1 MRSLLL
7 MVGKKS
13 LSFAKVWSAVCYLRE
28 VPHFPHV
35 TISRLKPTES
45 VSFLCL
51 SQVCDLS
58 FSLKK
63 MLSRHKLTHNPN
75 RPMAECQLCHKK
87 FTRND
92 YLKVHMENVHGE
104 TES

>member
-1 MRSLLL
+1 MLSCTRALLPL
-7 MVGKKS
+7 AF
-13 LSFAKVWSAVCYLRE
+13 LLRNWTRCCLRV
-28 VPHFPHV
+28 VPRLLHMTV
-35 TISRLKPTES
+35 SRLKPTAS
-45 VSFLCL
+45 LSFLCL

>member
-1 MRSLLL
+1 MTD
-7 MVGKKS
+7 
-13 LSFAKVWSAVCYLRE
+13 AKLHVYLPATCYLQMDA
-28 VPHFPHV
+28 
-35 TISRLKPTES
+35 PTPAPPKFIHAKRFFSFLS
-45 VSFLCL
+45 VFFSFLCL

>member
-1 MRSLLL
+1 MDDCSDFCQNVSRAKTREWDQTLL
-7 MVGKKS
+7 
-13 LSFAKVWSAVCYLRE
+13 
-28 VPHFPHV
+28 
-35 TISRLKPTES
+35 S
-45 VSFLCL
+45 V

-104 TES
+104 TDS

>member
-1 MRSLLL
+1 MIEIFY
-7 MVGKKS
+7 V
-13 LSFAKVWSAVCYLRE
+13 
-28 VPHFPHV
+28 
-35 TISRLKPTES
+35 S
-45 VSFLCL
+45 VV
-51 SQVCDLS
+51 QVCDLS

>member
-1 MRSLLL
+1 M
-7 MVGKKS
+7 
-13 LSFAKVWSAVCYLRE
+13 
-28 VPHFPHV
+28 
-35 TISRLKPTES
+35 
-45 VSFLCL
+45 
-51 SQVCDLS
+51 CDLS

-104 TES
+104 TEP

>member
-1 MRSLLL
+1 MYPLASGGGEKKAFLLQ
-7 MVGKKS
+7 KS
-13 LSFAKVWSAVCYLRE
+13 ATCYLQV
-28 VPHFPHV
+28 VPHLPHV
-35 TISRLKPTES
+35 SVSRLKGTDS

>member
-1 MRSLLL
+1 ME
-7 MVGKKS
+7 
-13 LSFAKVWSAVCYLRE
+13 AVL
-28 VPHFPHV
+28 P
-35 TISRLKPTES
+35 RLTPPAETTDSCACDKTKPYTEQKN
-45 VSFLCL
+45 L
-51 SQVCDLS
+51 VCDLS

>member
-1 MRSLLL
+1 M
-7 MVGKKS
+7 
-13 LSFAKVWSAVCYLRE
+13 
-28 VPHFPHV
+28 
-35 TISRLKPTES
+35 
-45 VSFLCL
+45 
-51 SQVCDLS
+51 CDLS

-75 RPMAECQLCHKK
+75 RPMAECLLCHKK

-104 TES
+104 TDGC

>member
-1 MRSLLL
+1 MRRKTAHLCWMFGLGGGLCHVRSTCRAPS
-7 MVGKKS
+7 VCV
-13 LSFAKVWSAVCYLRE
+13 LSVW
-28 VPHFPHV
+28 
-35 TISRLKPTES
+35 
-45 VSFLCL
+45 
-51 SQVCDLS
+51 QVCDLS

>member
-1 MRSLLL
+1 M
-7 MVGKKS
+7 
-13 LSFAKVWSAVCYLRE
+13 AVPCAVL
-28 VPHFPHV
+28 
-35 TISRLKPTES
+35 
-45 VSFLCL
+45 
-51 SQVCDLS
+51 QVCDLS

-75 RPMAECQLCHKK
+75 RPMAECGLCHKK

-104 TES
+104 IGRASWRERV